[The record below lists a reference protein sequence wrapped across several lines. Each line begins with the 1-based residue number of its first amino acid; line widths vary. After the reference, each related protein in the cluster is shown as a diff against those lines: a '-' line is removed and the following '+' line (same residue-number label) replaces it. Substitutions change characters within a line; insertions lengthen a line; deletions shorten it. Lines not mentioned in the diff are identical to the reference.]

1 MAGETIL
8 IVEDND
14 VLRQG
19 LEALL
24 QAEGYIVLTAAHGYE
39 ALQQM
44 QSVPPDLILSDIS
57 MPVMDGYAFFEEV
70 RLRPDWVSIPF
81 IFLTARRARE
91 DIFVGKKLGAE
102 DYLVKPVT
110 RPELTTT
117 IRSRLERSHQLLLAQ
132 LQQAYSSTLIMLA
145 NAIELRDQYT
155 RGHVERVRNHAQL
168 LGAGM
173 GLTPVQMEQIYYGSL
188 LHDIG
193 KIHIPENVL
202 KKTGP
207 LSGDEWIE
215 MKKHP
220 AIGEEMVKDIPYLKP
235 SIPVIRSHHERWD
248 GKGYPD
254 GLAGEEI
261 PLVARIVTIADSLD
275 AMCSTRPYQAA
286 LSPDEAYEEI
296 LRGSGTKY
304 DPAVVRVFQ
313 ESWGEIR
320 EKLESISG

>member
-24 QAEGYIVLTAAHGYE
+24 QAEGYIVLTAAQGLE
-39 ALQQM
+39 AIQQM

-57 MPVMDGYAFFEEV
+57 MPEMDGYEFFEQV

-81 IFLTARRARE
+81 IFLTARRGRE
-91 DIFVGKKLGAE
+91 DIFAGKKLGAE

-110 RPELTTT
+110 RQELITT

-155 RGHVERVRNHAQL
+155 RGHVERVRNHAQII
-168 LGAGM
+168 GVGM
-173 GLTPVQMEQIYYGSL
+173 GLNNAQMEQIFYGSL

-207 LSGDEWIE
+207 LNDGEWVE
-215 MKKHP
+215 MRKHP
-220 AIGEEMVKDIPYLKP
+220 VIGEEMVKDIPYLKP

-261 PLVARIVTIADSLD
+261 PLVARIVTIADALD
-275 AMCSTRPYQAA
+275 AMCSRRPYQAA
-286 LSPDEAYEEI
+286 LSPDQAYDEI
-296 LRGSGTKY
+296 LLGSGTKY

-313 ESWGEIR
+313 QSWEEIR
-320 EKLESISG
+320 EKLESIS

>member
-1 MAGETIL
+1 MAGEIIL

-24 QAEGYIVLTAAHGYE
+24 QAEGYAVLTAAHGFE

-44 QSVPPDLILSDIS
+44 QAAPPDLILSDIS
-57 MPVMDGYAFFEEV
+57 MPEMDGYALFEQV
-70 RLRPDWVSIPF
+70 RSRADWISIPF
-81 IFLTARRARE
+81 IFLTARRGRE
-91 DIFVGKKLGAE
+91 DVFAGKKLGAE

-110 RPELTTT
+110 RQELTTT

-155 RGHVERVRNHAQL
+155 RGHVERVRDHAQI
-168 LGAGM
+168 LGKQI
-173 GLTPVQMEQIYYGSL
+173 GLTPIEMDQVYYGSL

-193 KIHIPENVL
+193 KIHIPESVL
-202 KKTGP
+202 KKPGP
-207 LSGDEWIE
+207 LSEDEWVE

-220 AIGEEMVKDIPYLKP
+220 IIGVEMVKDIPYLAP

-254 GLAGEEI
+254 GLAAEEI
-261 PLVARIVTIADSLD
+261 PLVARIVTVADSLD
-275 AMCSTRPYQAA
+275 AMCTSRPYQHA
-286 LSPDEAYEEI
+286 LSVDQAYEEI
-296 LRGSGTKY
+296 LRGSGIMY
-304 DPAVVRVFQ
+304 DPSIVRAFQ
-313 ESWGEIR
+313 RAWVDIR
-320 EKLESISG
+320 EKLK